1 MATDFLHGV
10 EVVTVDG
17 GPRPIQTIRSAI
29 IGIVGTAPEADAAA
43 FPLNTPVLVNSRGG
57 YGTIGTTGTLPKA
70 LNQIF
75 AEFSPFVVVIRVAED
90 ADADITLA
98 NVVGAIDAGTGA
110 RTGIQALRNSQSLV
124 GVTPMLLIAP
134 EFTASRPTG
143 VDSIT
148 VTDTGAGY
156 AAAPVITFTG
166 GGADPDLVL
175 PTAHAVLGTGADAGK
190 VTAIVIDTPGSHLT
204 AAPNV
209 VITGANTTPATATA
223 TIGSVKNPVAGAL
236 ESLATSL
243 RAHAIIGGP
252 NTTDAAALDY
262 REDYGSRRVYI
273 VDPHAKVYDTTAAA
287 YVSADPAA
295 SVAGLIARV
304 DAEQGFWKSPSN
316 EELLGI
322 GGVDRPIDF
331 ALGDSNTR
339 ANLLNENEVATII
352 RDEGYRLWGNRT
364 TSSDPMFAFL
374 CVSRTADMIDLS
386 IQRAHRWACDKGI
399 TRGYFDDVTSSVN
412 AYLRDLEARGAIV
425 GGKCWVDPDFNDAQ
439 QIANGHATFSY
450 EFTPTYP
457 AERVTFRSSITDA
470 FITNLF
476 AAS

>member
-10 EVVTVDG
+10 EVVTVAS

-29 IGIVGTAPEADAAA
+29 IGIVGTAPDATAGS

-57 YGTIGTTGTLPKA
+57 FAGIGATGTLPKA
-70 LNQIF
+70 LAGIF
-75 AEFSPFVVVIRVAED
+75 DQYSPFVVVIRVDEGLD
-90 ADADITLA
+90 ANAALA
-98 NVVGAIDAGTGA
+98 NVVGGVDVTTGA
-110 RTGIQALRNSQSLV
+110 RSGVQALRDAQATV

-134 EFTASRPTG
+134 GFTSDRPTG
-143 VDSIT
+143 VDSIA
-148 VTDTGAGY
+148 VTDGGTGY
-156 AAAPVITFTG
+156 ADPPVVTFTG
-166 GGADPDLVL
+166 GGADADKVM
-175 PTAHAVLGTGADAGK
+175 PTAHAVLGTGASAGI
-190 VTAIVIDTPGSHLT
+190 VTAIAIDTPGSHLT
-204 AAPNV
+204 AAPAV
-209 VITGANTTPATATA
+209 VLTGANTTPAAATA
-223 TIGSVKNPVAGAL
+223 TIGLVKNAVASAL
-236 ESLATSL
+236 ESVAASL
-243 RAHAIIGGP
+243 RAHAIIAGP
-252 NTTDAAALDY
+252 DTTDADALGYVADF
-262 REDYGSRRVYI
+262 GTRRTYI
-273 VDPHAKVYDTTAAA
+273 TDPFVTVYDSVAAA
-287 YVSADPAA
+287 YVNEDPAA
-295 SVAGLIARV
+295 RIAGLIAKV

-316 EELLGI
+316 EILF
-322 GGVDRPIDF
+322 GVDGLARPVDY
-331 ALGDSNTR
+331 ALGDPNTR
-339 ANLLNENEVATII
+339 ANLLNENNIATVI

-412 AYLRDLEARGAIV
+412 AYLRDLTARGAIV
-425 GGKCWVDPDFNDAQ
+425 GGKCFVDPDFNTAE
-439 QIANGHATFSY
+439 QIAAGHATFSY